1 MGRARGTTLRRGGE
15 VVGAEGA
22 NGVGHA
28 VGIDPHKRT
37 LTASVVDGRGG
48 ELGTRSFKVSGVGH
62 REMEAWATSFGPVD
76 RWGVEGA
83 AALGRHTAMYLI
95 GQGHDVRDV
104 CPTRTAERARRR
116 RQGKTDALD
125 SMRIA
130 RETLADPGLP
140 VAFKR
145 AGQDAGPDEN
155 AEVMALWHQARRSVL
170 KSRQHLLNEAEA
182 LLVALPLEVRE
193 ILPDTKDVRT
203 RLGALGRRDRTHE
216 WDAAT
221 AVRLRLLDD
230 HAAAIAAL
238 DAKDKEATKELGR
251 LIQRAGSTL
260 GELPG
265 LAERSVAELLVET
278 DDPRRFAG
286 EGGFA
291 RFNGTAPLPA
301 SSGEGDGEPVRHRL
315 NRGGNRRIN
324 AILHRMAV
332 TQLRCEPRARRI
344 FDDARRRGHTKK
356 EAMRVL
362 KRHLSDV
369 VYRRM
374 MRDPGARLGIPAEA
388 A

>member
-1 MGRARGTTLRRGGE
+1 MGRARGTTVRRGG
-15 VVGAEGA
+15 GTADAEGA
-22 NGVGHA
+22 IGAGNA

-48 ELGTRSFKVSGVGH
+48 EIGTRSFKVSGVGH

-83 AALGRHTAMYLI
+83 AGLGRHTAMYLI
-95 GQGHDVRDV
+95 GRGHDVRDV

-125 SMRIA
+125 SARIA

-145 AGQDAGPDEN
+145 AGGDAGPDEN
-155 AEVMALWHQARRSVL
+155 GEVMALWHQARRSVL

-182 LLVALPLEVRE
+182 LLVALPLELRE
-193 ILPDTKDVRT
+193 TLPDTKDVRA
-203 RLGALGRRDRTHE
+203 RLGALGRRDRTQA
-216 WDAAT
+216 WDAGT
-221 AVRLRLLDD
+221 ELRLRLLDE
-230 HAAAIAAL
+230 HASSIAAL
-238 DAKDKEATKELGR
+238 DAKDEEAARELAR
-251 LIQRAGSTL
+251 LIERSGSTL

-278 DDPRRFAG
+278 GDPRRFAG

-301 SSGEGDGEPVRHRL
+301 SSAEGDGEPVRHRL
-315 NRGGNRRIN
+315 NRGGNRRVN
-324 AILHRMAV
+324 AILYRMAV

-344 FDDARRRGHTKK
+344 FDEARKRGHTKK
-356 EAMRVL
+356 EAMRIL

-374 MRDPGARLGIPAEA
+374 MRDLKPGHDVSMEA

>member
-1 MGRARGTTLRRGGE
+1 MGRARGTTVRRDGGA
-15 VVGAEGA
+15 VGAIGA
-22 NGVGHA
+22 GHA

-48 ELGTRSFKVSGVGH
+48 DLGTRSFKVSGVGH

-83 AALGRHTAMYLI
+83 AGLGRHTAMYLI
-95 GQGHDVRDV
+95 GRGHDVRDV

-145 AGQDAGPDEN
+145 AGAEAGPDQN
-155 AEVMALWHQARRSVL
+155 AEVMALWHGARRSIL

-182 LLVALPLEVRE
+182 LLVALPLPLQEA
-193 ILPDTKDVRT
+193 LPDTKDVRT
-203 RLGALGRRDRTHE
+203 RLAALPPEAPQGA
-216 WDAAT
+216 DAAT
-221 AVRLRLLDD
+221 ALRLRLLAE
-230 HAAAIAAL
+230 HARAIAAL
-238 DAKDKEATKELGR
+238 DAKEREAAHELRR
-251 LIQRAGSTL
+251 LIAERGSTL
-260 GELPG
+260 GELCG

-278 DDPRRFAG
+278 GDPRRFPG

-301 SSGEGDGEPVRHRL
+301 SSAEGDGEPVRHRL
-315 NRGGNRRIN
+315 NRGGNRRVN
-324 AILHRMAV
+324 AVLHRMAV

-344 FDDARRRGHTKK
+344 FDDARQRGHTKK
-356 EAMRVL
+356 EAMRIL

-369 VYRRM
+369 AYRRM
-374 MRDPGARLGIPAEA
+374 VRDLKPDHEVPTEA